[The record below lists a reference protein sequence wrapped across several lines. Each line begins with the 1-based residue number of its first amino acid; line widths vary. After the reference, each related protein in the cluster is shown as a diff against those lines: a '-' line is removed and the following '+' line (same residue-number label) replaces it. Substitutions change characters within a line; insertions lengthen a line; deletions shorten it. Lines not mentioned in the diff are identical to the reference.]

1 MNELNKYKEVWQ
13 NQNVEN
19 QLDRKSLNLMIHK
32 KSSSVVKW
40 IFYISLIE
48 FGLIIFLNIVIPTD
62 WEQFKVYG
70 LYQFMRGLSL
80 FGYLLTLFFIYLFY
94 KNYKNISVSSA
105 AKELMKSIINTRK
118 TVKYYIFINLFII
131 ATSLFYVFYI
141 ILQSDEY
148 LNLMEKIGENG
159 FLIVW
164 SIVVLAILF
173 IVGLMLG
180 FYLLVYGIF
189 IKKLNQN
196 YKELIQE
203 ESE

>member
-13 NQNVEN
+13 NQNVDN
-19 QLDRKSLNLMIHK
+19 QLDHKSLNLMIHK

-48 FGLIIFLNIVIPTD
+48 FGLIIFLNLVIPTD
-62 WEQFKVYG
+62 LEQFKAYG

-80 FGYLLTLFFIYLFY
+80 FGYILTLFFIYLFY
-94 KNYKNISVSSA
+94 NNYKNISVSNA
-105 AKELMKSIINTRK
+105 TKELIKSILNTRK

-131 ATSLFYVFYI
+131 TTSLFYIFYI

-164 SIVVLAILF
+164 SIVVFAILF

-189 IKKLNQN
+189 IKRLNQN

-203 ESE
+203 E

>member
-13 NQNVEN
+13 NQNVDN
-19 QLDRKSLNLMIHK
+19 QLDHKSLNLMIHK

-48 FGLIIFLNIVIPTD
+48 FGLIIFLNLVIPAD
-62 WEQFKVYG
+62 LEQFKAYD
-70 LYQFMRGLSL
+70 LYQFMRRLSI
-80 FGYLLTLFFIYLFY
+80 FGYILTLFFIYLFY
-94 KNYKNISVSSA
+94 NNYKNISVSNA
-105 AKELMKSIINTRK
+105 TKELIKSILNTRK

-131 ATSLFYVFYI
+131 TTSLFYIFYI
-141 ILQSDEY
+141 ILQSDKY

-164 SIVVLAILF
+164 SIVVFAILF

-189 IKKLNQN
+189 IKRLNQN

-203 ESE
+203 E

>member
-13 NQNVEN
+13 NQNVDN
-19 QLDRKSLNLMIHK
+19 QLDHKSLNLMIHK

-48 FGLIIFLNIVIPTD
+48 FGLIIFLNLVIPTD
-62 WEQFKVYG
+62 LEQFKAYG

-80 FGYLLTLFFIYLFY
+80 FGYILTLFFIYLFY
-94 KNYKNISVSSA
+94 NNYKNISVSNA
-105 AKELMKSIINTRK
+105 TKELIKSILNTRK

-131 ATSLFYVFYI
+131 TTSLFYIFYV

-148 LNLMEKIGENG
+148 INLMEKIGENG

-164 SIVVLAILF
+164 SIVVFAILF

-189 IKKLNQN
+189 IKRLNQN

-203 ESE
+203 E

>member
-19 QLDRKSLNLMIHK
+19 QLDHKSLNLMIHK

-48 FGLIIFLNIVIPTD
+48 FGLIIFLNLVIPTD
-62 WEQFKVYG
+62 LEQLKAYG
-70 LYQFMRGLSL
+70 LYQFMKVFDI
-80 FGYLLTLFFIYLFY
+80 FGYIITLFFIYLFY
-94 KNYKNISVSSA
+94 NNYKNISVSSA
-105 AKELMKSIINTRK
+105 AIDLMNSIIKTRQ
-118 TVKYYIFINLFII
+118 TVKYYIFVNLFII
-131 ATSLFYVFYI
+131 TTSLFYVFYI
-141 ILQSDEY
+141 ILRSDEY

-173 IVGLMLG
+173 IVGLILG

-189 IKKLNQN
+189 IKRLNQN

-203 ESE
+203 EL

>member
-13 NQNVEN
+13 NQNVDN
-19 QLDRKSLNLMIHK
+19 QLDHKSLNLMIHK

-48 FGLIIFLNIVIPTD
+48 FGLIIFLNLVIPTD
-62 WEQFKVYG
+62 LEQFKAYG

-80 FGYLLTLFFIYLFY
+80 FGYILTLFFIYLFY
-94 KNYKNISVSSA
+94 NNYKNISVSNA
-105 AKELMKSIINTRK
+105 TKELIKSILNTRK

-131 ATSLFYVFYI
+131 TTSLFYIFYV

-164 SIVVLAILF
+164 SIVVFAILF

-189 IKKLNQN
+189 IKRLNQN

-203 ESE
+203 E

>member
-1 MNELNKYKEVWQ
+1 MNELNKYKDVWQ
-13 NQNVEN
+13 NQNVDN
-19 QLDRKSLNLMIHK
+19 QLDHKSLNLMIHK

-48 FGLIIFLNIVIPTD
+48 FGLIIFLNLVIPTD
-62 WEQFKVYG
+62 LEQFKAYG

-80 FGYLLTLFFIYLFY
+80 FGYILTLFFIYLFY
-94 KNYKNISVSSA
+94 NNYKNISVSNA
-105 AKELMKSIINTRK
+105 TKELIKSILNTRK

-131 ATSLFYVFYI
+131 TTSLFYIFYV

-148 LNLMEKIGENG
+148 INLMEKIGENG

-164 SIVVLAILF
+164 SIVVFAILF

-189 IKKLNQN
+189 IKRLNQN

-203 ESE
+203 E

>member
-13 NQNVEN
+13 NQNVDN
-19 QLDRKSLNLMIHK
+19 QLDHKSLNLMIHK

-48 FGLIIFLNIVIPTD
+48 FGLIIFLNLVIPAD
-62 WEQFKVYG
+62 LEQFKAYG

-80 FGYLLTLFFIYLFY
+80 FGYILTLFFIYLFY
-94 KNYKNISVSSA
+94 NNYKNISVSNA
-105 AKELMKSIINTRK
+105 TKELIKSILNTRK

-131 ATSLFYVFYI
+131 TTSLFYIFYI

-164 SIVVLAILF
+164 SIVVFAILF

-189 IKKLNQN
+189 IKRLNQN

-203 ESE
+203 E